1 MLFTPYFH
9 PTSQDYGSY
18 SSDPIISRISQHFKQ
33 YAALLY
39 DLNRLAPF
47 DTYSYYAFVLYAVS
61 LGK

>member
-33 YAALLY
+33 YVALLY

-47 DTYSYYAFVLYAVS
+47 DTYS
-61 LGK
+61 